1 MMMAHLDQQQQ
12 QQQQQQCSFSPS
24 GALSY
29 MNDEIV
35 YIQQIHIGNKDKLL
49 ARKIVDSRLIYSI
62 DNLKDVLQMLYQHKF
77 PIEMRYT
84 LFLSIDRMMDYL
96 FLATQSDWPVDR
108 DLEKEFGVLG
118 LFKTNFA
125 HHLAQII
132 HFITTTKK
140 DAVAD
145 ATSSS
150 SSATEDEYKSF
161 LHLLTV
167 SLDSLNKMP
176 QMNNVADIARFIQ
189 FISYVC
195 NDLNDLKE
203 DLLI

>member
-1 MMMAHLDQQQQ
+1 M
-12 QQQQQQCSFSPS
+12 
-24 GALSY
+24 SY
-29 MNDEIV
+29 KNDEIV

-49 ARKIVDSRLIYSI
+49 ARKIVDSRLIHSI

-77 PIEMRYT
+77 PIEMRYM

-96 FLATQSDWPVDR
+96 FLATQNDWPVDR

-132 HFITTTKK
+132 HFITTKK
-140 DAVAD
+140 QHA
-145 ATSSS
+145 ATSSP
-150 SSATEDEYKSF
+150 TEDEYKSF

-176 QMNNVADIARFIQ
+176 QMKNVADIARFIQ